1 MRTKRKCMTGLPSE
15 GRASGRSC
23 HCELFSMLDGPV
35 SWLPGHPPRA
45 LFPLYAV
52 GILRIKARFV
62 SGYSGGGRAGITP
75 ASRSPRQTR
84 VGKEQGEGLYIE
96 SSSRRVFESPRIA
109 RRLGDSTTRQLHF
122 G

>member
-45 LFPLYAV
+45 PFPLYAV

-62 SGYSGGGRAGITP
+62 SGYSGGGPARDTP
-75 ASRSPRQTR
+75 ALPFPPPTHNEEKKGARGEYRQVLRLDRNPAASPCRH
-84 VGKEQGEGLYIE
+84 ELC
-96 SSSRRVFESPRIA
+96 
-109 RRLGDSTTRQLHF
+109 
-122 G
+122 